1 MSMQTMIENE
11 DTREIIE
18 WDGEQDPVGDVCCQR
33 RDFALDCNVEFV
45 VRVGCFEGQIAG
57 ADDDRDLGGHVIGQ
71 SAAGGVKAGN
81 GQKGQGAVVGHDGDG
96 VGMVMRDL
104 AI

>member
-11 DTREIIE
+11 DTREIVE

-45 VRVGCFEGQIAG
+45 V
-57 ADDDRDLGGHVIGQ
+57 
-71 SAAGGVKAGN
+71 
-81 GQKGQGAVVGHDGDG
+81 
-96 VGMVMRDL
+96 
-104 AI
+104 